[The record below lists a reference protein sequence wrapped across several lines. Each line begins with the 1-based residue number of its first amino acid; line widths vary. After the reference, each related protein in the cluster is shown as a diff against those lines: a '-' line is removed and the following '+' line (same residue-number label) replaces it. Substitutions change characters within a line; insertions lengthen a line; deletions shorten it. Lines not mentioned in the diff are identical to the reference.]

1 MSPTSDIIITM
12 INTVPRR
19 STPHSVL
26 NNIEEAFKATNGTLL
41 SRPVPTIFQ
50 TAAVMIEHD
59 TVTSSTTQLS
69 SYILGESPLTC
80 THGSITRRFSG
91 TSADL
96 WRLALDPIHALRPC
110 ITDGESGLVLNYE
123 EFTRHA
129 ARYFNFTRCRIHSS
143 CTTFG
148 ACDEFTVWL

>member
-1 MSPTSDIIITM
+1 M

-26 NNIEEAFKATNGTLL
+26 NNIQEPFKATNGNLL
-41 SRPVPTIFQ
+41 SRPPSFTR

-69 SYILGESPLTC
+69 SYIPGESESPLVC
-80 THGSITRRFSG
+80 THGSFTRRFSG

-129 ARYFNFTRCRIHSS
+129 ARYFNFTRCCIHSS